1 MSIKT
6 RELKSR
12 FADGMPKNLPKT
24 WDLGGM
30 MTKIDKPRLVR
41 LDTCYDNPE
50 YTKVADMF
58 SKTMDDK
65 KANIVA
71 IRRVQ
76 NIVLWEDFE
85 K

>member
-1 MSIKT
+1 M
-6 RELKSR
+6 KSQPE
-12 FADGMPKNLPKT
+12 GMPRNLPKT
-24 WDLGGM
+24 WDMRGM
-30 MTKIDKPRLVR
+30 LTKIDKPRLVLLNLR
-41 LDTCYDNPE
+41 QNDTE
-50 YTKVADMF
+50 YFNVANKF
-58 SKTMDDK
+58 LATMNDK